1 MSEERPAPSPARPK
15 PEPEADET
23 SVLKNAVSLLGAFGP
38 PLTLA
43 TALLVYFGW
52 ARSYVQARELG
63 IDESVLGMSTQDYVL
78 RSVDTL
84 YAPMIIL
91 AVLGLGWL
99 LAHERVVRT
108 IQARPDSPWLHRVF
122 AILRLSWFALP
133 LLGLLA
139 WATWPGWGELIAPLT
154 FAAGVVLTGYAV
166 AVRRRLAVATGQE
179 GVPRTLARWHGPTV
193 KLLAGAVVAV
203 ALFWELWLFAGVV
216 GRGLAAQV
224 VATLDQRTGVVVYSA
239 KDLQIA
245 APGVAVTRFRQDDSA
260 YGYRYEGLRL
270 LQASGGKYFLL
281 PAEWSKADGVVV
293 VLRDT
298 DSLRLEFT
306 RS

>member
-1 MSEERPAPSPARPK
+1 MTAEQAPEQPPQPRPDGEGDGGLLRS
-15 PEPEADET
+15 
-23 SVLKNAVSLLGAFGP
+23 AVSLLGAFGP

-99 LAHERVVRT
+99 LAHERVVAT
-108 IQARPDSPWLHRVF
+108 IQERPDAAWLHGTF
-122 AILRLSWFALP
+122 AVLRMSWIALP
-133 LLGLLA
+133 ALGMLL
-139 WATWPGWGELIAPLT
+139 WAIWPGWGELVAPLT
-154 FAAGVVLTGYAV
+154 FALGVVLTGYAV
-166 AVRRRLAVATGQE
+166 AIRHRLAVATGQ
-179 GVPRTLARWHGPTV
+179 GGGPRTLARWHGPTV

-216 GRGLAAQV
+216 GRGLAAAV
-224 VATLDQRTGVVVYSA
+224 VAGLDQRTGVVVYSA
-239 KDLQIA
+239 KDLHIT
-245 APGVAVTRFRQDDSA
+245 APGVDVTRFPGTDSA
-260 YGYRYEGLRL
+260 YAYRYDGLRL
-270 LQASGGKYFLL
+270 LQMSGGKYFLL
-281 PAEWSKADGVVV
+281 PADWSPGEGVVV
-293 VLRDT
+293 VLRDN
-298 DSLRLEFT
+298 DSLRLEFS
-306 RS
+306 R